1 MKKSIHTVLGNV
13 EPENIGFTQ
22 CHEHIMLSRGRS
34 SEINPALCIDD
45 LEKSL
50 VETAA
55 YRRAGG
61 SALVEAQPGGCCR
74 DSESLTEI
82 AVRSGVHIIAST
94 GFHKLQFYPET
105 HWIRSV
111 SEKDLAEFCIGE
123 LTQGMFTGTDQEY
136 RPRQGGA
143 AAGIIKTA
151 LDICNLEGTYRAL
164 FGAAAIAQAE
174 TGATMMVHIEKG
186 SSPLILLDFLRQRGV
201 NLEMVYFCHMDR
213 ACGDTDIFLQVLE
226 AGVSLEFDTIGRFKY
241 HSDEAELELMKR
253 VLSWGG
259 GEQLLFSLDTT
270 RSRLKAYDPDAVGL
284 AYILNTFIPAMRKA
298 GISENQIQK
307 ISVDNPR
314 RILAW

>member
-1 MKKSIHTVLGNV
+1 
-13 EPENIGFTQ
+13 
-22 CHEHIMLSRGRS
+22 
-34 SEINPALCIDD
+34 
-45 LEKSL
+45 
-50 VETAA
+50 
-55 YRRAGG
+55 
-61 SALVEAQPGGCCR
+61 
-74 DSESLTEI
+74 
-82 AVRSGVHIIAST
+82 
-94 GFHKLQFYPET
+94 
-105 HWIRSV
+105 
-111 SEKDLAEFCIGE
+111 
-123 LTQGMFTGTDQEY
+123 
-136 RPRQGGA
+136 
-143 AAGIIKTA
+143 
-151 LDICNLEGTYRAL
+151 
-164 FGAAAIAQAE
+164 
-174 TGATMMVHIEKG
+174 MMVHIEKG

-284 AYILNTFIPAMRKA
+284 AYILNTFVPAMRKA